1 MIIKNPSKDEK
12 IKKINQVNIK
22 NKNTSE
28 TNREKTYEK

>member
-12 IKKINQVNIK
+12 IKKINYANIR

-28 TNREKTYEK
+28 TNR